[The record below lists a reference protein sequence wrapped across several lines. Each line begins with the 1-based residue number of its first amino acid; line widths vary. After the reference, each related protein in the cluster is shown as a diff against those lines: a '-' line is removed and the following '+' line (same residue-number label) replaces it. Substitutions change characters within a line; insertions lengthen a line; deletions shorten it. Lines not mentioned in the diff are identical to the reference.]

1 VSTSSKPDS
10 VVNTRN
16 IIIVVVVLAI
26 LLVGYCATRVASVAR
41 TMVDATKGIQARM
54 DTTHHVAAGS
64 AVFLGDTKVADII
77 KVIVSHA
84 DTSTPA
90 SARGKL
96 DSTIQAG
103 LRQETVIYS
112 IAQPAPDVS
121 TQLNDVTL
129 VGKVDG
135 TYDDT
140 VPVQIVLSHRT
151 QAATSLPPVQLL
163 VPGRRQPISVY

>member
-10 VVNTRN
+10 VVNARN
-16 IIIVVVVLAI
+16 ITIAVVVLAI

-41 TMVDATKGIQARM
+41 TMVEATKGLQSRM

-77 KVIVSHA
+77 KVVVIHA

-96 DSTIQAG
+96 DSTVQAA
-103 LRQETVIYS
+103 LRQETVMYS

-121 TQLNDVTL
+121 AQLNDIML
-129 VGKVDG
+129 VGKIDG

-140 VPVQIVLSHRT
+140 IPVQIVLSRRT
-151 QAATSLPPVQLL
+151 QAATSLPPVQLI